1 MFSQGGPILISSS
14 SEGLVIAALAVCFAP
29 LANVSWGQDQGRVC
43 VLDVAEVFKRNQAFE
58 SEMEKIRNEAASLK
72 ASVEQQF
79 AKLQQEADQL
89 EQYQIGSAERNDLES
104 QLMQKQALLQS
115 KARQSEADLL
125 TREAR
130 IYFQTYKQMEEI
142 VAKIAN
148 EYNISLVLRYDSQA
162 MKQDD
167 RADVIKGVNRS
178 VVFQKNLDLTNLVSQ
193 QLNGVA
199 QAPAGTQ
206 SR

>member
-1 MFSQGGPILISSS
+1 MKTILSSTFFVAFIVSFVGPLTSI
-14 SEGLVIAALAVCFAP
+14 
-29 LANVSWGQDQGRVC
+29 SWGQDQGRVC

-72 ASVEQQF
+72 AKVEQDF
-79 AKLQQEADQL
+79 MNLQRDAEKV
-89 EQYQIGSAERNDLES
+89 EQYQVGSAERNEIES
-104 QLMQKQALLQS
+104 QLMQSQALLQS
-115 KARQSEADLL
+115 RARQAEADLL
-125 TREAR
+125 AREAR

-142 VAKIAN
+142 VAKIAE

-167 RADVIKGVNRS
+167 RADVIKGVNRA
-178 VVFQKNLDLTNLVSQ
+178 VVYQKGLDLTNLVSQ

-199 QAPAGTQ
+199 QASGGTQ
-206 SR
+206 NR

>member
-1 MFSQGGPILISSS
+1 MTG
-14 SEGLVIAALAVCFAP
+14 VC
-29 LANVSWGQDQGRVC
+29 WGQEQGRVC

-58 SEMEKIRNEAASLK
+58 SEMEKIRTEAASLK

-89 EQYQIGSAERNDLES
+89 EQYQVGSAERNDLES

-115 KARQSEADLL
+115 KARQSESDLL

-148 EYNISLVLRYDSQA
+148 EYNISLVLRYDSQT

-178 VVFQKNLDLTNLVSQ
+178 IVFQKNLDLTNLVSQ

-199 QAPAGTQ
+199 QAPATTQ